1 MLLLD
6 ATTVLENVATICGLI
21 GGGGGLVA
29 ILSIPTILRKAK
41 AEAKKAEGEAKATDM
56 DNMQKA
62 IDQWKEIANERQEE
76 NQQHIQREAEMN
88 AKIDSL
94 YEIISTW
101 RDKYNAKSDEVSKL
115 EVYKATNEVKL
126 CMVRGCNTREPQS
139 GY

>member
-6 ATTVLENVATICGLI
+6 TAMVLENIATICGLI

-62 IDQWKEIANERQEE
+62 IDQWMKIADERQEE

-94 YEIISTW
+94 YETISTW
-101 RDKYNAKSDEVSKL
+101 RDKYNAKSDELSKL

-126 CMVRGCNTREPQS
+126 CMVRGCDKREPQS